1 MPASKS
7 RPKYLEDPKRTSI
20 EGRDEPG
27 KRDYRSAIGHLERYS
42 FWDGSGKVL
51 PLWPAQK
58 SAIALGVYY
67 LNSDYHLSN
76 EDKVCEAALLKLPTG
91 TGKSG
96 IIAALTRCLPQVKK
110 SLVLTPRKALTD
122 QMIRDL
128 ERRFWGHIGFAV
140 PDRGLWTAD
149 ADAAGAAVETAF
161 IKQLLPNK
169 DSLRAILEQSEE
181 RVVLVGTLQAL
192 DAIRRSRDKHQRM
205 VAQGAAL
212 SADEAEEL
220 DLQDRLLQYA
230 STFNLVVVDEGHYE
244 PAPSWSRSV
253 RVLNRPTILL
263 SATPFRNDY
272 KFFRVRGRFVF
283 NMPFEAAV
291 HDKIIRSVEFIDPV
305 KAGKSQPIRS
315 KKRRDLDEDEDSEA
329 LDTLTNQTL
338 SADDKNAIDRFVELL
353 QSALPAVLKRA
364 KAYTDTPKIIVR
376 ARSYEAL
383 GLLQARISKAS
394 KQDVI
399 LIHERVAKNGEDQR
413 YNSVAQAQ
421 QDHPK
426 ARFWLHE
433 TKLLE
438 GVDDPAI
445 VAIAIFEPFGNA
457 RQLVQQIGRAIRS
470 TDRRR
475 RLRQVASIIVRP
487 DLLGQVR
494 GSWDRY
500 LEFEDYCSSNV
511 AHLVQSE
518 AAMPERV
525 LAHMPELQYVAGDFR
540 HKYLK
545 TGQVHADDLQVP
557 LRASVF
563 LLEPS
568 FKAWEAETE
577 IEEAILAEDRFRPQR
592 ILGLPSNA
600 FGRVYYGWQNS
611 PYLRHHYLSEWT
623 LGICVAVAAGR
634 LLLVQDTGGIVFQAE
649 EIDARVADRST
660 LLRALPEAS
669 GPRVVLTRMAAHS
682 LDMSDRAIRT
692 QSTRTRSFADTF
704 TDLLDPSLVVT
715 SAYGFIAGNGRYLG
729 LARGRISDASENY
742 VPLPE
747 FCAWLEQLASEL
759 ESTTRVPNSVFDRFA
774 QPVTV
779 SAPVAAKPMS
789 ILLDLATDS
798 FAEFNVVG
806 APDGGGALGHDLPY
820 EDLCADI
827 ENDEFMIVR
836 HNGERVPCTIKYRPE
851 TKSYRIESERL
862 NELHPPMI
870 RPRSR
875 RVKTLTQHINREQ
888 AFRVLVGQEGVVY
901 MRRGFYQTRD
911 LVSPG
916 GIVLPLED
924 SFAVPA
930 LRETTSEKGES
941 FFTEARWSTE
951 SIFGLVKR
959 ICDGSPTKAHGEL
972 GKALKEFEIVLL
984 DDGGDELG
992 DFFAIG
998 DRCVAIIHAKA
1009 DSKLH
1014 DESVTALQ
1022 AVGRQVT
1029 ASLAFCSTQARVN
1042 GIATD
1047 RWDRPY
1053 TANTTSLPLSRY
1065 FKNSRSLASREINA
1079 RVKAAL
1085 LNPSWTK
1092 EVWIVAGRLVNIDH
1106 VRDKARAGDFT
1117 NRRRQLLMY
1126 IDSLKTACARANA
1139 RLRMFGHGT
1148 PN

>member
-1 MPASKS
+1 MLQV
-7 RPKYLEDPKRTSI
+7 RI
-20 EGRDEPG
+20 GR
-27 KRDYRSAIGHLERYS
+27 
-42 FWDGSGKVL
+42 
-51 PLWPAQK
+51 
-58 SAIALGVYY
+58 
-67 LNSDYHLSN
+67 
-76 EDKVCEAALLKLPTG
+76 
-91 TGKSG
+91 
-96 IIAALTRCLPQVKK
+96 
-110 SLVLTPRKALTD
+110 
-122 QMIRDL
+122 
-128 ERRFWGHIGFAV
+128 
-140 PDRGLWTAD
+140 
-149 ADAAGAAVETAF
+149 AF
-161 IKQLLPNK
+161 
-169 DSLRAILEQSEE
+169 
-181 RVVLVGTLQAL
+181 
-192 DAIRRSRDKHQRM
+192 
-205 VAQGAAL
+205 
-212 SADEAEEL
+212 
-220 DLQDRLLQYA
+220 
-230 STFNLVVVDEGHYE
+230 
-244 PAPSWSRSV
+244 
-253 RVLNRPTILL
+253 
-263 SATPFRNDY
+263 
-272 KFFRVRGRFVF
+272 
-283 NMPFEAAV
+283 
-291 HDKIIRSVEFIDPV
+291 
-305 KAGKSQPIRS
+305 
-315 KKRRDLDEDEDSEA
+315 
-329 LDTLTNQTL
+329 
-338 SADDKNAIDRFVELL
+338 
-353 QSALPAVLKRA
+353 
-364 KAYTDTPKIIVR
+364 
-376 ARSYEAL
+376 
-383 GLLQARISKAS
+383 

-399 LIHERVAKNGEDQR
+399 LIHERVARNGEDQK
-413 YNSVAQAQ
+413 YNTVAQAQ
-421 QDHPK
+421 EDHPD

-445 VAIAIFEPFGNA
+445 VAVAIFEPFGNS

-470 TDRRR
+470 TDRHRR
-475 RLRQVASIIVRP
+475 QRQVASIIVRP
-487 DLLGQVR
+487 DLVGQVR
-494 GSWDRY
+494 GSWNRY

-568 FKAWEAETE
+568 FNASEAETE

-623 LGICVAVAAGR
+623 LGICVAVAVGR

-649 EIDARVADRST
+649 EIDVRVASRSV
-660 LLRALPEAS
+660 LLRALPEGADQ
-669 GPRVVLTRMAAHS
+669 RVVLTRMSAHS
-682 LDMSDRAIRT
+682 LDMSERAIRT

-715 SAYGFIAGNGRYLG
+715 SAYGFIGGNGRYLG
-729 LARGRISDASENY
+729 LARGRISDASESY
-742 VPLPE
+742 VPLPD
-747 FCAWLEQLASEL
+747 FCTWLEQLASEL
-759 ESTTRVPNSVFDRFA
+759 ESTTRAPNSVFDRFA

-779 SAPVAAKPMS
+779 PAQVAAKPVS

-806 APDGGGALGHDLPY
+806 SPDGGAALGHDLPY

-827 ENDEFMIVR
+827 EDDEFVILR
-836 HNGERVPCTIKYRPE
+836 HDGEKVPCKIKYRPE
-851 TKSYRIESERL
+851 TGGYRIESERL
-862 NELHPPMI
+862 NELHPPVI
-870 RPRSR
+870 RARSR

-901 MRRGFYQTRD
+901 TRRGFYQTRD
-911 LVSPG
+911 LVSPAG
-916 GIVLPLED
+916 VVLPLED

-930 LRETTSEKGES
+930 LRETVSEKGET
-941 FFTEARWSTE
+941 FFTETRWSTD

-959 ICDGSPTKAHGEL
+959 ICDGPPIEPHGEL
-972 GKALKEFEIVLL
+972 GRALKEFELVLL

-998 DRCVAIIHAKA
+998 DRRVAIIHAKA

-1029 ASLAFCSTQARVN
+1029 SSLAFCSTQARVN
-1042 GIATD
+1042 GIDVD
-1047 RWDRPY
+1047 RWDRSY
-1053 TANTTSLPLSRY
+1053 TANATKLPLSRY
-1065 FKNSRSLASREINA
+1065 FKNSRSLSSSEINA
-1079 RVKAAL
+1079 RVKSAL

-1092 EVWIVAGRLVNIDH
+1092 EVWIVAGGLVNIDH
-1106 VRDKARAGDFT
+1106 ARDKARSGDFT
-1117 NRRRQLLMY
+1117 NRRRQFLMY

-1139 RLRMFGHGT
+1139 RLRVFGHGY